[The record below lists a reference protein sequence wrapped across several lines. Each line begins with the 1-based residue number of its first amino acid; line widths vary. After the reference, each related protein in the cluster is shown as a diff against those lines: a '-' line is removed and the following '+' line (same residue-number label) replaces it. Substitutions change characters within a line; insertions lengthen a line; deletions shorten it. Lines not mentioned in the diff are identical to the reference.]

1 MNILLGLFGNRA
13 KARRA
18 KGALIRAHIA
28 SPNIVLYDRS
38 AADPSAIREAEQ
50 SLWESLKDSSAF
62 AEDRS
67 FYEEGMRRGGTVIS
81 VRVNDE
87 QMDQAAE
94 ILSREGAIESA
105 VPEVQGKLQG
115 GQREVV
121 RGTVRVYKRAA

>member
-1 MNILLGLFGNRA
+1 MHTIVGLFESRA

-38 AADPSAIREAEQ
+38 TADSSRESQQ
-50 SLWESLKDSSAF
+50 SFWESLRDSSGF

-81 VRVNDE
+81 VCITDE
-87 QMDQAAE
+87 QMDQATE
-94 ILSREGAIESA
+94 ILSRERAIAQPIPVAE
-105 VPEVQGKLQG
+105 EQG
-115 GQREVV
+115 GQREVGN
-121 RGTVRVYKRAA
+121 GTVRVYRRAA

>member
-1 MNILLGLFGNRA
+1 MHTIVGLFETRA

-18 KGALIRAHIA
+18 KGALIRVHIA

-38 AADPSAIREAEQ
+38 AADSSRQSEQ
-50 SLWESLKDSSAF
+50 SFWESLKDSSGF

-81 VRVNDE
+81 VRVNDD

-94 ILSREGAIESA
+94 ILSREGAIEQPMPVA
-105 VPEVQGKLQG
+105 EEQG
-115 GQREVV
+115 GQREVGK
-121 RGTVRVYKRAA
+121 GTVRVYRRAA

>member
-1 MNILLGLFGNRA
+1 MHTIVGLFESRA

-38 AADPSAIREAEQ
+38 AADSSRQSEQ
-50 SLWESLKDSSAF
+50 SLCESLKDSLGF

-81 VRVNDE
+81 VRIKDE
-87 QMDQAAE
+87 QMNQAAE
-94 ILSREGAIESA
+94 ILSREGAIEQAIPA
-105 VPEVQGKLQG
+105 VEERLQG
-115 GQREVV
+115 DQREVG
-121 RGTVRVYKRAA
+121 RRSVRVYKRAA

>member
-1 MNILLGLFGNRA
+1 MHTVVGLFESRS

-38 AADPSAIREAEQ
+38 VAESSRESGQ
-50 SLWESLKDSSAF
+50 SIWEAHKDALGF

-81 VRVNDE
+81 VRINDE
-87 QMDQAAE
+87 QMNQAAE
-94 ILSREGAIESA
+94 ILSKEGGVEQALPMAEEKHQA
-105 VPEVQGKLQG
+105 
-115 GQREVV
+115 GQREVG

>member
-1 MNILLGLFGNRA
+1 MNTIVVLFETRA

-18 KGALIRAHIA
+18 KGELIRAHIA

-38 AADPSAIREAEQ
+38 AADVSRESEQ
-50 SLWESLKDSSAF
+50 SLWESHRDSSGF

-87 QMDQAAE
+87 QVHQAAE
-94 ILSREGAIESA
+94 ILSRHGAIEQA
-105 VPEVQGKLQG
+105 IPVVEGDLQG
-115 GQREVV
+115 DQRDAGK
-121 RGTVRVYKRAA
+121 GTVRVYKRAA

>member
-1 MNILLGLFGNRA
+1 MHTVVGLFDTRA

-38 AADPSAIREAEQ
+38 TADSSRESQQ
-50 SLWESLKDSSAF
+50 SLWESHKDELGF

-81 VRVNDE
+81 VRINDE
-87 QMDQAAE
+87 QMNQAAE
-94 ILSREGAIESA
+94 ILSKEGAVKQAIPVAE
-105 VPEVQGKLQG
+105 EKHQG
-115 GQREVV
+115 GQREVGK
-121 RGTVRVYKRAA
+121 GTVRVYKRAA

>member
-1 MNILLGLFGNRA
+1 MNTIVGLFENRA

-18 KGALIRAHIA
+18 KGDLIRAHIA

-38 AADPSAIREAEQ
+38 TADSSRESEY
-50 SLWESLKDSSAF
+50 SLWESHKDSLGF

-81 VRVNDE
+81 VRSNDE
-87 QMDQAAE
+87 QMDQAVE
-94 ILSREGAIESA
+94 ILSEQGAIEQA
-105 VPEVQGKLQG
+105 IPVA
-115 GQREVV
+115 QREVG

>member
-1 MNILLGLFGNRA
+1 MHTIVGLFESRA

-38 AADPSAIREAEQ
+38 AADSSRQSEQ
-50 SLWESLKDSSAF
+50 SLWESLKDSLGF

-81 VRVNDE
+81 VRIKDE
-87 QMDQAAE
+87 QMNQAAE
-94 ILSREGAIESA
+94 ILSREGAIEQAIPA
-105 VPEVQGKLQG
+105 VDERLQG
-115 GQREVV
+115 DQREVG
-121 RGTVRVYKRAA
+121 RRSVRVYKRAA

>member
-1 MNILLGLFGNRA
+1 MNTVVGLFENRA

-28 SPNIVLYDRS
+28 SPNIALYDRS
-38 AADPSAIREAEQ
+38 AADSSRESEQ
-50 SLWESLKDSSAF
+50 SLWESLKDSLGF

-81 VRVNDE
+81 VRINDE

-105 VPEVQGKLQG
+105 IPEAQGKLQG